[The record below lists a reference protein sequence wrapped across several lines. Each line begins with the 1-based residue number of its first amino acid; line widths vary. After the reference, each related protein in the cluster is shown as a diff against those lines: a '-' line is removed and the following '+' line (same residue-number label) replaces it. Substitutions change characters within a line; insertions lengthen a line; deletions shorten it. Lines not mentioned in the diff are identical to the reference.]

1 MGPALSKLK
10 ALMPAMFVHEG
21 TWIGHYRHLSESGEL
36 LDEHDSRVECTLP
49 DETDVVFRQT
59 NHFTWADGRT
69 LDYGFEGSLRNNQL
83 WFDTATFVGGGWQTE
98 ADVIMLR
105 LDRKDLP
112 GQKFIEVIMMGENQ
126 NHRVRTWYY
135 FENGIC
141 HKRTLCTEQRV
152 T

>member
-10 ALMPAMFVHEG
+10 ALMPAIFVHEG
-21 TWIGHYRHLSESGEL
+21 TWTGHYRHLSESGEL

-49 DETDVVFRQT
+49 DETDIIFRQT
-59 NHFTWADGRT
+59 NRFTWADGRT
-69 LDYGFEGSLRNNQL
+69 LDYGFEGSLHNDRL
-83 WFDTATFVGGGWQTE
+83 WFDTATFVGGGWQTG
-98 ADVIMLR
+98 DGIITLI

-112 GQKFIEVIMMGENQ
+112 GHKFIEVIVMGDNQ

-141 HKRTLCTEQRV
+141 YKRTLCTEQRV
-152 T
+152 A

>member
-1 MGPALSKLK
+1 MGPALTQLY
-10 ALMPAMFVHEG
+10 ALMPAMFDHEG
-21 TWIGHYRHLSESGEL
+21 TWVGHYRHLSESGEL
-36 LDEHDSRVECTLP
+36 LDEHDSRVECALP

-59 NHFTWADGRT
+59 NHFTWVDGRT
-69 LDYGFEGSLRNNQL
+69 LNYGFEGSLLNNQL
-83 WFDTATFVGGGWQTE
+83 WFDTPTFSGGAWQTE
-98 ADVIMLR
+98 AGIIMLS

-112 GQKFIEVIMMGENQ
+112 DQKFVEVIVMGANT

-141 HKRTLCTEQRV
+141 YKRTLCTEQRV

>member
-1 MGPALSKLK
+1 VGPALTQLK
-10 ALMPAMFVHEG
+10 ALMPAMFAHEG

-49 DETDVVFRQT
+49 DETDIIFRQT
-59 NHFTWADGRT
+59 NLFTWADGRK
-69 LDYGFEGSLRNNQL
+69 LDYGFEGALRNDQL
-83 WFDTATFVGGGWQTE
+83 WFDTATFVGGGWQTR
-98 ADVIMLR
+98 AGIITLN

-112 GQKFIEVIMMGENQ
+112 GHKFIEVIVMGDNQ

-141 HKRTLCTEQRV
+141 YKRTLCTEQRV